1 MNQQIPISGRMAYI
15 DNVRSLMIVL
25 VVMMHAAV
33 TYSGLG
39 SWYYVENK
47 EVDFASRVVFGFF
60 QSHLQAFFMGL
71 LFMIAG
77 YFVVASLQKKGAA
90 RFIKSRMIRLG
101 IPTIL
106 YILILH
112 PLSVK
117 LIHTDMN
124 LINNYTGGIRTLEI
138 FSWTGPMW
146 FAATLLVFSLLYVPV
161 KKLASSFKIKASLL
175 HLSIVIMI
183 ITVFAFILRLFFPLG
198 TAVVNFQ
205 LGYFSSYIILFI
217 LGILAFGSNLFQAV
231 DYKMGKR
238 LLLLTAVVGIPIWG
252 FIMMAGGPSRGIFL
266 INGGFNWQAFVFALW
281 ESFACVTISF
291 GLIGVFRE
299 KFNSKTRFKQ
309 FLADNAFGVYVFHP
323 PILIAISMIFKTMT
337 MPPLL
342 KFPFIFA
349 VALPA
354 CFLLSS
360 LIRKIALFKKI
371 FS

>member
-1 MNQQIPISGRMAYI
+1 MNQQIPYSGRLAYI
-15 DNVRSLMIVL
+15 DNIRSLMIAL

-33 TYSGLG
+33 TYSGFG
-39 SWYYVENK
+39 GWYYVENK
-47 EVDFASRVVFGFF
+47 EVDFASQVIFGFF
-60 QSHLQAFFMGL
+60 QSFLQAFFMAL

-90 RFIKSRMIRLG
+90 RFIKARLFRLG
-101 IPTIL
+101 VPTL
-106 YILILH
+106 FYMLLLH

-117 LIHTDMN
+117 LIHSDLN
-124 LINNYTGGIRTLEI
+124 LSAFYAKGFKTFSI
-138 FSWTGPMW
+138 FSWNGPMW
-146 FAATLLVFSLLYVPV
+146 FAAALLVFSLLYVPV
-161 KKLASSFKIKASLL
+161 KRLGSSFKIKVSLL
-175 HLSIVIMI
+175 HFSIVIMI

-205 LGYFSSYIILFI
+205 LGFFSSYTIFFI
-217 LGILAFGSNLFQAV
+217 LGILAFGSNLFQAI

-238 LLLLTAVVGIPIWG
+238 LLILAGIIGIPLWG

-266 INGGFNWQAFVFALW
+266 INGGLNWQAFVFALW

-291 GLIGVFRE
+291 GLIGIFKE
-299 KFNSKTRFKQ
+299 SFNTKTRFKQ

-323 PILIAISMIFKTMT
+323 PILIAISLIFKTLT
-337 MPPLL
+337 MPPVV
-342 KFPFIFA
+342 KFLFIT
-349 VALPA
+349 ALAIPA

-360 LIRKIALFKKI
+360 LIRKIPLFKKI